1 MKPLAH
7 SRTSSALNDKRMN
20 LTAHAERRT
29 TPQASLLPR
38 TADASSRIVL
48 LAQESERRRIA
59 RELHDEFGQRL
70 TALRFDLAWLQKH
83 LASQP
88 PSLQTN
94 LLLQKTE
101 HMEESVS
108 ALMQSVRMTATSL
121 HPSILDDLGLPAALE
136 WLVKEVQNRTL
147 LRCHLVVTAALT
159 QCEVTS
165 DLSTALYRIV
175 QELLTNVVRHAQAT
189 VAMVSLDRQAGDLL
203 LAVSDNGIG
212 ITRARV
218 EQVES
223 FGLRGIRERVTMLN
237 GTILC
242 TGEPGLGTTV
252 SIRFPWTTVPPE

>member
-1 MKPLAH
+1 MKQLAH
-7 SRTSSALNDKRMN
+7 SRTSSALNDKRMI
-20 LTAHAERRT
+20 LSAHADRRT
-29 TPQASLLPR
+29 APQENVLSR
-38 TADASSRIVL
+38 TADTSSRVVL

-70 TALRFDLAWLQKH
+70 TALRFDLAWLQKR

-101 HMEESVS
+101 CMEESVS
-108 ALMQSVRMTATSL
+108 ALMQSVRTTATSL

-136 WLVKEVQNRTL
+136 WLINDAQKRTL
-147 LRCHLVVTAALT
+147 LRCHLIVTAALT
-159 QCEVTS
+159 QCELTIES
-165 DLSTALYRIV
+165 STALYRIV

-189 VAMVSLDRQAGDLL
+189 VVMVTLDTRAGDLVVT
-203 LAVSDNGIG
+203 VSDNGIG
-212 ITRARV
+212 ITLSRI

-237 GTILC
+237 GTIVF
-242 TGEPGLGTTV
+242 TGEPGLGTTI
-252 SIRFPWTTVPPE
+252 SIRLPRTTVTAE